1 MALQNRVD
9 PTGALCADPLRG
21 MFMGNRGGKF
31 HQPAKTLGRAR
42 WANRQW
48 IICVT
53 RYKHWHRTVWETGY
67 TELFFFDEPTA
78 LAAGHR
84 PCFLCQRNAAN
95 AYMKA
100 ACTNGP
106 LMSAPVLDRVLD
118 AERRTGYA
126 KRTHARE
133 ESALPDAAMFA
144 CDDAIYALRG
154 NTPPSLVIC
163 RLYGCR
169 PTPERHGECADAAHD
184 RAGAGEWLQPRLASK
199 QRVELRCA
207 TLSRPPLQGRVAL
220 RSMRGWG
227 RNDRSLEIF
236 HPASRLSFT
245 TRLLLMR
252 RVVRTFFCL

>member
-9 PTGALCADPLRG
+9 PTGALCADPMRG
-21 MFMGNRGGKF
+21 MFMGNRGGKI
-31 HQPAKTLGRAR
+31 HQPDKTLGRAR
-42 WANRQW
+42 WASRQW

-118 AERRTGYA
+118 AERRTGYT
-126 KRTHARE
+126 KRTRALE
-133 ESALPDAAMFA
+133 ESTLPDAAMFA

-154 NTPPSLVIC
+154 TRRLRWSFAGYTDAGPRQSGMVNVLTPPTTVQALANGYSPVWH
-163 RLYGCR
+163 
-169 PTPERHGECADAAHD
+169 PS
-184 RAGAGEWLQPRLASK
+184 AG
-199 QRVELRCA
+199 
-207 TLSRPPLQGRVAL
+207 
-220 RSMRGWG
+220 
-227 RNDRSLEIF
+227 
-236 HPASRLSFT
+236 
-245 TRLLLMR
+245 
-252 RVVRTFFCL
+252 